1 MYTFCIPQ
9 KQKNSLAYRTLALEN
24 LVMPANEK
32 NKKLNKD
39 SSLKEL
45 DKELEEQRT
54 IFQKLIKRIKI
65 KSDEN

>member
-1 MYTFCIPQ
+1 
-9 KQKNSLAYRTLALEN
+9 
-24 LVMPANEK
+24 MPANEK

-39 SSLKEL
+39 TSLKEL
-45 DKELEEQRT
+45 DKELEEQHT